1 MQDLIDLHKWA
12 IKIEHILVP
21 ALRPYFLSIIVED
34 NPASLHVIVSSKQ
47 FDKLSVNE
55 RIQRVLDLITSN
67 GSATLEGNIVIEP
80 FSAFELEE
88 ILDHL

>member
-1 MQDLIDLHKWA
+1 MQDLIDLHRWA
-12 IKIEHILVP
+12 VKIESLLVP
-21 ALRPYFLSIIVED
+21 TLRPYFLSIIVED
-34 NPASLHVIVSSKQ
+34 NPASLHVIISSKQ

-67 GSATLEGNIVIEP
+67 GTDTLQGNIVIEP